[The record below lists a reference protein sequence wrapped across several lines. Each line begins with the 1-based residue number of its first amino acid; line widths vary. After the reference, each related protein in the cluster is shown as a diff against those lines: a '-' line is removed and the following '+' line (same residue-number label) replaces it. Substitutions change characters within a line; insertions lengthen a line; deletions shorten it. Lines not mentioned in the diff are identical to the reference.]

1 MAYADSIARSRPA
14 AGRPRS
20 TDVGASDL
28 SRSYG
33 DTEPSSLTEPEG
45 RSWDRGEMARAGLL
59 GGALAIGVLIGAGA
73 ALLLAPQAGEDTRAD
88 IAEGTRRLGHRA
100 GDAWDDLRDE
110 LHWAAR
116 RGRRRM
122 RRGVTRGGWAAED
135 LMERGRRKVRF

>member
-1 MAYADSIARSRPA
+1 MAYADSISRSRSA

-20 TDVGASDL
+20 TDVGTSDV
-28 SRSYG
+28 SRSQAYA
-33 DTEPSSLTEPEG
+33 EPSSLTEPEG
-45 RSWDRGEMARAGLL
+45 RSWERGELARAGLL

-88 IAEGTRRLGHRA
+88 LAEGTRRLRHRA

-110 LHWAAR
+110 FRWAAR
-116 RGRRRM
+116 RGGRRV